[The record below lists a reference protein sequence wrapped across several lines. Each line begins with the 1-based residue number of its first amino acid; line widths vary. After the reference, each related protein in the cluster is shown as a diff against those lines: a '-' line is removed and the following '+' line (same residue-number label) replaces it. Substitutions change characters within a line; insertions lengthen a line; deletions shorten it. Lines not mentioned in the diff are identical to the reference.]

1 MDWSRFKNY
10 GLWVSIFAFIP
21 LFLQAMGIEVIPE
34 YPKLVDAF
42 LAILVAMGLINNPTT
57 KNKWYGDDDKTSIE
71 MKNKGAL
78 TNSTNVV
85 INNNN
90 DNSDKS
96 TGK

>member
-21 LFLQAMGIEVIPE
+21 LFLQAIGIEVIPE

-57 KNKWYGDDDKTSIE
+57 SNKWYGDDKTPVE
-71 MKNKGAL
+71 MKNKAAL